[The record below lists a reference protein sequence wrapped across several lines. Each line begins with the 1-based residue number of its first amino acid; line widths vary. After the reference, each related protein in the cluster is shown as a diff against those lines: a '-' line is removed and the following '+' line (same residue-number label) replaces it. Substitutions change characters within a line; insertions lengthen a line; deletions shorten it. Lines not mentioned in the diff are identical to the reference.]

1 MSIAIIRAARGA
13 LKERAM
19 TKSQQQ
25 YDFDY
30 LVVGSGFG
38 GSVSAHRLTQKGYS
52 VAVVEAG
59 RRWNA
64 DNLPASNWRLW
75 RWLWRPMLGLKGF
88 FNIRWFRHVLIL
100 QGNAVGGGSV
110 TYANT
115 LLVPKEK
122 VWDEGSWAGLND
134 WKSVMPRHYDAA
146 KAMLGVT
153 ENRIL
158 GPADHALKSVADDW
172 GCGDSFYRTQV
183 GVFFGEEGDEP
194 GTRYDD
200 PYFGGEGPER
210 NSCIAC
216 GGCMVGCRHNAK
228 NSLDKNYLYFAE
240 KQGAQVFAESKVVDV
255 RPLGDDQGSEGYEVT
270 AVSSTS
276 WWRRNTR
283 RWRVRSLVFA
293 ASSLGTQDLLFK
305 LKDSGALPNIS
316 SQLGRRVRT
325 NAESLIGVRVP
336 GNPQMDQGIAIGS
349 GVYLDEHTHIEAT
362 RYPKGSDAMGLL
374 VTAMTRGDSSA
385 TRIAVWIKT
394 VLKLLLT
401 RPIQGLRML
410 IPFGLA
416 SQTIIFLCMQTL
428 EGHIDMRYRRPWY
441 WPFRKTMVSHGER
454 IPTYIPQ
461 ASDFAQRAAEK
472 LGGMAGS
479 MLTEVL
485 FNIPATAH
493 CMGGA
498 AMGRSAEEGV
508 IDYRNRVF
516 GYKNMYVCDGSML
529 GANLGVN
536 PSLTITALT
545 EHAMSYIPAKA
556 QADQTSSDAPGSA
569 AA

>member
-1 MSIAIIRAARGA
+1 
-13 LKERAM
+13 M
-19 TKSQQQ
+19 TDQQDF
-25 YDFDY
+25 DFDY
-30 LVVGSGFG
+30 LVIGSGFG

-59 RRWNA
+59 KRWNA
-64 DNLPASNWRLW
+64 DNLPRSNWMFW
-75 RWLWRPMLGLKGF
+75 RWLWRPLLGLRGF

-115 LLVPKEK
+115 LLVPKDI
-122 VWDEGSWAGLND
+122 VWQQGSWAGLQD
-134 WKSVMPRHYDAA
+134 WQQEMPRHYDAA
-146 KAMLGVT
+146 KRMLGVV

-158 GPADHALKSVADDW
+158 GPADEALKSVADDA

-183 GVFFGEEGDEP
+183 GVFFGDEGDEP
-194 GTRYDD
+194 GTRYED
-200 PYFGGEGPER
+200 PYFGGEGPAR

-240 KQGAQVFAESKVVDV
+240 KQGAEVFAESKVIDV
-255 RPLGDDQGSEGYEVT
+255 RPLGAADGSDGYEVT

-276 WWRRNTR
+276 LLPLRKR
-283 RWRVRSLVFA
+283 RWKVRSVVFA

-305 LKDSGALPNIS
+305 LRDKGSLPNIS
-316 SQLGRRVRT
+316 QQLGRRVRT

-336 GNPQMDQGIAIGS
+336 GDPQMDKGIAIGS
-349 GVYLDEHTHIEAT
+349 GVYLDEHTHVEAT
-362 RYPKGSDAMGLL
+362 RYPRGSDAMGVL
-374 VTAMTRGDSSA
+374 VTAMTRGSKGPE
-385 TRIAVWIKT
+385 RIGVWLKT
-394 VLKLLLT
+394 IAKLLLT
-401 RPIQGLRML
+401 QPLRGISML
-410 IPFGLA
+410 VPFGLA

-428 EGHIDMRYRRPWY
+428 EGHIDMRYQRRWY
-441 WPFRKTMVSHGER
+441 WPFSKRMTSHGDK
-454 IPTYIPQ
+454 IPAYIPQ
-461 ASDFAQRAAEK
+461 ASDFAQRAAEN

-479 MLTEVL
+479 LLTEVL

-498 AMGRSAEEGV
+498 AMGKSPEEGV

-516 GYKNMYVCDGSML
+516 GYDNLYVCDGSML

-545 EHAMSYIPAKA
+545 EHAMSHIPAKQHA
-556 QADQTSSDAPGSA
+556 EQSQAA
-569 AA
+569 